1 MEPSGRERETG
12 PVESFEDVFAREF
25 RPLYGYLRRRVNA
38 SQAEELAEAT
48 FATAYASW
56 ERHDPDR
63 PIRPWLYGIAA
74 NLLRHHWRSE
84 RRMLRAYARTG
95 ADPVTRVEE
104 TAVEQADAELRY
116 RALAGALADLRPRDR
131 EILLLHS
138 WAQLTDTEI
147 AAALDLPVGT
157 VKSRLHRTREKLR
170 NQGGRSGQFPV
181 KRMLAKPEEQP

>member
-116 RALAGALADLRPRDR
+116 CVHATARSSSCTA
-131 EILLLHS
+131 
-138 WAQLTDTEI
+138 
-147 AAALDLPVGT
+147 
-157 VKSRLHRTREKLR
+157 
-170 NQGGRSGQFPV
+170 GRSSRTPRSRQRSTSPSARSSPGSTGRARSCGT
-181 KRMLAKPEEQP
+181 KAGGAGNSR